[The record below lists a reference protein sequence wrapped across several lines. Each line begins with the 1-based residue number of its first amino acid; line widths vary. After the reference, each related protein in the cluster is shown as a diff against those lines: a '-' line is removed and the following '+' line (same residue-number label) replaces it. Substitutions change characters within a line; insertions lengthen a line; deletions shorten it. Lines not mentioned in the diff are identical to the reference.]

1 MQILQI
7 SETVAISGLYA
18 RLRRSCCFL
27 VHFYPFC
34 IDCSRALFFLSP
46 VWFFVEDVCFGLC
59 LNFRCRGEAERVVH
73 VQTLTLASEQWRDSA
88 LALEGLI
95 IHGAHLTLMFLGFK
109 VLGF

>member
-88 LALEGLI
+88 LALEGLVV
-95 IHGAHLTLMFLGFK
+95 HGPST
-109 VLGF
+109 